1 MTNRWLLRHVPSE
14 QAVRDIG
21 RQLNDLPPA
30 LSRALILR
38 EIDTYDRARAFF
50 RPVAS
55 DLHDPFRMK
64 DMGVAADRV
73 AQAIREKERMVVY
86 GDYDVDGT
94 TATALLVSSLR
105 SLGGDVDFFVP
116 NRFEHGYGLSRT
128 GLDEAAKLG
137 ARLVIAVDCGV
148 TAVAEALY
156 AREKGMDLVVC
167 DHHTPKAELPE
178 AVAVLDPKRQDCK
191 YPFKELAG
199 CSVGFKLL
207 QAVLTKL
214 GRDPATA
221 MDLLDLVAVATAS
234 DMVPVEGENRVLLAV
249 GLERLRTKPSV
260 GLRALAS
267 VANVSLRDCATS
279 DIVFRM
285 APRINA
291 AGRVKS
297 ANTAIDLL
305 LTDDPEKAQ
314 AYAEELHELNAQRRE
329 LDQET
334 LESAITAAEHQIAPS
349 KKKLML
355 WGFLLPPLRF
365 LLRHLR
371 GWERWISSGKMKRTF
386 GGLLLWLLR
395 FLLRHLRGW
404 ERWISSGKMKHTLV
418 LHDHAWFPGVIGIVA
433 SRLVERFHRP
443 TILLGTIDGVVTGS
457 ARSIEGVNIFDALQE
472 CNGLLARFGG
482 HAFAAGLSLE
492 ISRLPALQKR
502 FDQAVGKRVTPETLR
517 PTIHVDA
524 PLRLDEIDRKFLAV
538 LKQFEPFGPK
548 NDRPVF
554 QANGLLPAWPPR
566 KLGKDGQHLKFSV
579 RQQPQEGHPANA
591 APIDAI
597 AFGMGSRYDMLEQ
610 CRSEQQPFDMLF
622 SVQENTWNGRTT
634 IQLHVK
640 DIRKSIETDPP
651 VPSSPATSTNNARTE
666 P

>member
-105 SLGGDVDFFVP
+105 SLGGDVGFFVP

-249 GLERLRTKPSV
+249 GLERLRAKPSV

-334 LESAITAAEHQIAPS
+334 LESAIKGAERQI
-349 KKKLML
+349 
-355 WGFLLPPLRF
+355 
-365 LLRHLR
+365 
-371 GWERWISSGKMKRTF
+371 T
-386 GGLLLWLLR
+386 
-395 FLLRHLRGW
+395 
-404 ERWISSGKMKHTLV
+404 SGKMKHTLV
-418 LHDHAWFPGVIGIVA
+418 LHNHDWFPGVIGIVA

-457 ARSIEGVNIFDALQE
+457 ARSIEGINIFDALQE
-472 CNGLLARFGG
+472 CKDLLARFGG

-492 ISRLPALQKR
+492 ISRLPALQER
-502 FDQAVGKRVTPETLR
+502 FDHAVGTRVKPETLQ
-517 PTIHVDA
+517 PAIHVDA
-524 PLRLDEIDRKFLAV
+524 PLRLHEIDRRFLAV

-554 QANGLLPAWPPR
+554 QANGLLPAWSPR

-610 CRSEQQPFDMLF
+610 CRSEQHPFDMLF
-622 SVQENTWNGRTT
+622 SVQENTWKERTET
-634 IQLHVK
+634 QLHVK
-640 DIRKSIETDPP
+640 DIRRSQ
-651 VPSSPATSTNNARTE
+651 PATERPGGAT
-666 P
+666 

>member
-1 MTNRWLLRHVPSE
+1 MTNRWLLRPVPSE

-38 EIDTYDRARAFF
+38 EINTYDRARAFF

-64 DMGVAADRV
+64 DMDVAADRV
-73 AQAIREKERMVVY
+73 AKAVREKERMVVY

-105 SLGGDVDFFVP
+105 SLGGDVGFFVP

-148 TAVAEALY
+148 TAVEEARY

-167 DHHTPKAELPE
+167 DHHTPKAELPQ
-178 AVAVLDPKRQDCK
+178 AVAVLDPKRKDCK

-199 CSVGFKLL
+199 CSVGFKLV

-267 VANVSLRDCATS
+267 VANVPIAACATS

-297 ANTAIDLL
+297 AKTAIDLL
-305 LTDDPEKAQ
+305 LTNDAEKAQ

-334 LESAITAAEHQIAPS
+334 LESAIKGAERQIT
-349 KKKLML
+349 
-355 WGFLLPPLRF
+355 
-365 LLRHLR
+365 
-371 GWERWISSGKMKRTF
+371 SGKMQ
-386 GGLLLWLLR
+386 
-395 FLLRHLRGW
+395 
-404 ERWISSGKMKHTLV
+404 HTLV
-418 LHDHAWFPGVIGIVA
+418 LHDHDWFPGVIGIVA

-457 ARSIEGVNIFDALQE
+457 ARSIEGINIFDALQE
-472 CNGLLARFGG
+472 CKDLLARFGG

-492 ISRLPALQKR
+492 ISRLPALQER
-502 FDQAVGKRVTPETLR
+502 FDHAVGTRVKPETLQ
-517 PTIHVDA
+517 PAIHVDA
-524 PLRLDEIDRKFLAV
+524 PLRLHEIDRRFLAV

-579 RQQPQEGHPANA
+579 RQQPQEGHPPNA

-610 CRSEQQPFDMLF
+610 CRSERQPFDMLF
-622 SVQENTWNGRTT
+622 SVQENTWNERTET
-634 IQLHVK
+634 QLHVK
-640 DIRKSIETDPP
+640 DLRRSQ
-651 VPSSPATSTNNARTE
+651 PAT
-666 P
+666 

>member
-178 AVAVLDPKRQDCK
+178 AVAVLDPKRDDCN

-279 DIVFRM
+279 DIVFRI

-297 ANTAIDLL
+297 ANAAIDLL
-305 LTDDPEKAQ
+305 LTNDAEKAQ
-314 AYAEELHELNAQRRE
+314 AYAEELHQLNAQRRE

-334 LESAITAAEHQIAPS
+334 LESAIQGAERQI
-349 KKKLML
+349 
-355 WGFLLPPLRF
+355 
-365 LLRHLR
+365 
-371 GWERWISSGKMKRTF
+371 T
-386 GGLLLWLLR
+386 
-395 FLLRHLRGW
+395 
-404 ERWISSGKMKHTLV
+404 SGKMKHTLV
-418 LHDHAWFPGVIGIVA
+418 LHNHDWFPGVIGIVA

-457 ARSIEGVNIFDALQE
+457 ARSIEGINIFDALQE
-472 CNGLLARFGG
+472 CKDLLARFGG

-492 ISRLPALQKR
+492 ISRLPALQER
-502 FDQAVGKRVTPETLR
+502 FDHAVGTRVKPETLQ
-517 PTIHVDA
+517 PAIHVDA
-524 PLRLDEIDRKFLAV
+524 PLRLHEIDRRFLAV

-554 QANGLLPAWPPR
+554 QANGLLPAWSPR

-610 CRSEQQPFDMLF
+610 CRSEQHPFDMLF
-622 SVQENTWNGRTT
+622 SVQENTWKERTET
-634 IQLHVK
+634 QLHVK
-640 DIRKSIETDPP
+640 DIRRSQ
-651 VPSSPATSTNNARTE
+651 PATERPGGAT
-666 P
+666 